1 MPINKNVITNQIDKS
16 EYDNLD
22 AINYSGLKQFMV
34 SPAHYFHWKHNKVES
49 DNQAF
54 AIGNAVHCLALEPSE
69 FTSKFVVAPEVDR
82 RTTEGKRIWSEF
94 LAQSEGKQV
103 IKEDDYRQSLAIA
116 KSVIENPVFQT
127 YATEGAIVEAGLH
140 TELHGNE
147 FKCRIDL
154 YDHTLNTIV
163 DIKTYTG
170 NVTTSNITSE
180 IFKRGYD
187 IQSYCYREAVKNVV
201 GKLPNFVFIFV
212 EKEPPYAVNTCVI
225 GETNHASTGEYV
237 EKSLTRFANCK
248 ATQIWP
254 SYANSTTPHVIEPKK
269 FV

>member
-1 MPINKNVITNQIDKS
+1 MPINKNIITNQINKS

-22 AINYSGLKQFMV
+22 AINYSGLKHFMI
-34 SPAHYFHWKHNKVES
+34 SPAHYFHWKNNKEES
-49 DNQAF
+49 DNPAF

-69 FTSKFVVAPEVDR
+69 FTSKFVVAPDVDR
-82 RTTEGKRIWSEF
+82 RTKEGKRIWEEF
-94 LAQSEGKQV
+94 KLTAEGKQV
-103 IKEDDYRQSLAIA
+103 IGADDYSQSLNIA
-116 KSVIENPVFQT
+116 KSIIDNPVFQT
-127 YATEGAIVEAGLH
+127 YATEGAIIEAGLH

-154 YDHTLNTIV
+154 YDQTLNTIV

-170 NVTTSNITSE
+170 NVTNGNIASE

-201 GKLPNFVFIFV
+201 GTLPNFVFIFV

-225 GETNHASTGEYV
+225 GPSNHSRTGEYV

-248 ATQIWP
+248 VSQVWP
-254 SYANSTTPHVIEPKK
+254 SYDCSTNPYVIEPKQY
-269 FV
+269 V